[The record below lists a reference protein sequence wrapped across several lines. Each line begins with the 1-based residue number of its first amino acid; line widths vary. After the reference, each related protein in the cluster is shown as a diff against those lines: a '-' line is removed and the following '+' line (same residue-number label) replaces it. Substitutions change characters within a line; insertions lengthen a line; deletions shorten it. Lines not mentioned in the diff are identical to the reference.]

1 MNMLPG
7 LLKNVTFD
15 MQLMIL
21 IYIRNTSPAR
31 GNNSS
36 CNPHWKYFIKGVAL
50 NLKSKVVI
58 FEILQI

>member
-21 IYIRNTSPAR
+21 IFIRNTSLAR
-31 GNNSS
+31 GNNPS
-36 CNPHWKYFIKGVAL
+36 CNEQKKNWQKCIYY
-50 NLKSKVVI
+50 NW
-58 FEILQI
+58 

>member
-21 IYIRNTSPAR
+21 I
-31 GNNSS
+31 
-36 CNPHWKYFIKGVAL
+36 FIWRKQKRKGQVSTFDKL
-50 NLKSKVVI
+50 T
-58 FEILQI
+58 